1 MGKLT
6 FGQIKFFAHQYMIG
20 NCIPIFTDNNINRAI
35 NKHIDRI
42 WKRKTRRKNR

>member
-42 WKRKTRRKNR
+42 WKRKTRKKKV